1 MRRRAGVI
9 GVGLI
14 AAATLAW
21 PAAIATAAQPA
32 AKVKVGSQWTLV
44 EVGSGC
50 EVLNFKTADKFTADR
65 LGDKGT
71 YTSVDKTLT
80 LLWKKG
86 NNAGATFSGT
96 YVKQT
101 IDGPEYQGSFG
112 GALMGHSG
120 GLIEG
125 AASGC

>member
-1 MRRRAGVI
+1 MRRRAGMI
-9 GVGLI
+9 GAGLI

-21 PAAIATAAQPA
+21 PGGVATAAQPA

-50 EVLNFKTADKFTADR
+50 EILNFKTADRFAADFF
-65 LGDKGT
+65 GDKGT
-71 YTSVDKTLT
+71 YTSVGKTLN
-80 LLWKKG
+80 LLWKRG
-86 NNAGATFSGT
+86 NNAGATFTGT
-96 YVKQT
+96 YVKKT

-112 GALMGHSG
+112 GPLTGHVG
-120 GLIEG
+120 GLLEG